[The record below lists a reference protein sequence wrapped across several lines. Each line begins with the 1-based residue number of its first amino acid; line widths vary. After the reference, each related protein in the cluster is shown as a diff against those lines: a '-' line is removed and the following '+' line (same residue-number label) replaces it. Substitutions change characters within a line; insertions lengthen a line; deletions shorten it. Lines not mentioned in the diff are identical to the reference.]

1 MEKIPMQRTNAKKFT
16 SLLLLGA
23 IISLFIAC
31 KKDSTPTVPNKE
43 KPVIFFN
50 VQPADPKTGNVD
62 LNVMK
67 WNDKTYF
74 LGTDSLKIGFV
85 QGKMITDYLAK
96 ADPAKLDR
104 NGDGII
110 GYVLCIGD
118 SGHKDSRGRTEAV
131 RKSLGT
137 WDNSFDTKKV
147 KEGKAIVGGK
157 EYKVVE
163 LDSKIMIGPD
173 GTMWN
178 ADSATEA
185 MSNWVTKLD
194 TQIDMVISNNDQM
207 AMGCLQ
213 VSNYPAGVPIFG
225 FDAVADAL
233 EAINSGKLTGTVS
246 QNADAQM
253 AAIMQILRN
262 ILDGLPSNE
271 ILESGF
277 TKPDQYGNQIP
288 VSIDY
293 NPETKA
299 ITLNGIA
306 ITKENCQDFIA
317 EKRFES
323 IKQTQAP
330 AKKIFFST
338 YNETDLF
345 MTTKVRPAALYYAP
359 LYNLQLSVFGGDGQN
374 ESSLLDKFTNLNKYD
389 AYVIGIIRQ
398 NSAHD
403 YLDKLKY

>member
-1 MEKIPMQRTNAKKFT
+1 MEKFSMTRANAKKLT
-16 SLLLLGA
+16 SLFILGV
-23 IISLFIAC
+23 ILSIFIAC
-31 KKDSTPTVPNKE
+31 KKDSTPTVPNKD

-185 MSNWVTKLD
+185 MSNWDTKLD

-233 EAINSGKLTGTVS
+233 EAINAGKLTGTVS

-262 ILDGLPSNE
+262 ILDGIPSNE
-271 ILESGF
+271 ILECGF

-288 VSIDY
+288 VLIDY
-293 NPETKA
+293 DAETKA

-323 IKQTQAP
+323 IKQTQAL